1 MTDMHEEIKQA
12 IRDGVDHAGSL
23 NAGRSEM
30 LIRADPLTHAAGSV
44 ERLIKE
50 KFKESPEA
58 FARWAAS

>member
-12 IRDGVDHAGSL
+12 ISDGVDHARSL
-23 NAGRSEM
+23 NTGRTEM
-30 LIRADPLTHAAGSV
+30 VTSADPLAHAAGSV